1 MDFAVLAAGGSVL
14 REHQVIRPMSDDAD
28 PLPAHFERAAFHAQR
43 PGRVG
48 TFLAGIVEVL
58 PSGIRADFL
67 WIEASWRRS
76 ALLAHCDPENIRR
89 QPHTAVRIN
98 PTRRGVACYRAEP
111 SMAELK
117 QRSRKRAG
125 ALEGAP
131 RTVSARSQ
139 RKLIAILSR
148 KPSLYSTRRLVEAAG
163 ERGHRAIV
171 VDTMRC
177 IMVLIP
183 EAP

>member
-14 REHQVIRPMSDDAD
+14 REHQVIRPMSADADPFLVAHQLKSGVGPRDDAD
-28 PLPAHFERAAFHAQR
+28 PAPAHFERAAFHAQR

-131 RTVSARSQ
+131 RTVAPRSQ
-139 RKLIAILSR
+139 RKLIA
-148 KPSLYSTRRLVEAAG
+148 
-163 ERGHRAIV
+163 
-171 VDTMRC
+171 
-177 IMVLIP
+177 
-183 EAP
+183 